1 MVLIDLQ
8 KAYDS
13 VDRDKMLDIIQKRA
27 KGKEERW
34 MADMVRALHQNNE
47 IEIGGEIINVKYG
60 VA

>member
-27 KGKEERW
+27 KGTEEQW